1 MVLAHNDRILL
12 PTMADKKTWYSISGV
27 KLFHDM
33 LSKSRLIERQTDTG
47 IQVQYVDD
55 QMYHYSD
62 DTLQIFA
69 DYLLDEFNAVEQYY
83 TDKSQVE

>member
-33 LSKSRLIERQTDTG
+33 LSKSRLTERQTDTG

-62 DTLQIFA
+62 DTLQTFA
-69 DYLLDEFNAVEQYY
+69 DYFLDEFNAIEQYY
-83 TDKSQVE
+83 ADKSQVE